1 MLHLFMTPDSLK
13 HILFD
18 VTSENKRTSWF
29 RKTFLILCL
38 VNLIWSIGYKKVWG
52 EVTDF
57 KTYRKAA
64 QQEIIR
70 QQGIIEQD
78 PMDFQSY
85 FELGLAY
92 LTLGRHK
99 EEVQAYKEALSL
111 NPKSALIHLNLSI
124 AYDHLNEGSKAIH
137 HMERA
142 NNLYAIKRN
151 HRQIRATQ
159 RHLKRYYLSY
169 PGLSMKKILGR

>member
-1 MLHLFMTPDSLK
+1 MRPYSLK
-13 HILFD
+13 HILLD
-18 VTSENKRTSWF
+18 ATSVKNRNSWF
-29 RKTFLILCL
+29 RQTFLILFL
-38 VNLIWSIGYKKVWG
+38 MSLIWPIGYKKVWG
-52 EVTDF
+52 EATDF

-99 EEVQAYKEALSL
+99 EEVKAYKEALRL
-111 NPKSALIHLNLSI
+111 NPKSALTHFNLSI
-124 AYDHLNEGSKAIH
+124 AYDHLNKGSKAIH
-137 HMERA
+137 HMQRA
-142 NNLYAIKRN
+142 NNLYTIKRN
-151 HRQIRATQ
+151 HRKIRATQ

-169 PGLSMKKILGR
+169 PDLSMNKILGR

>member
-1 MLHLFMTPDSLK
+1 MIPYFLK
-13 HILFD
+13 HILLD
-18 VTSENKRTSWF
+18 TTSVSNRTSLF
-29 RKTFLILCL
+29 RQTFLILFL
-38 VNLIWSIGYKKVWG
+38 VNLLWSIGYKKLWG
-52 EVTDF
+52 EATDF

-70 QQGIIEQD
+70 QQDIIEQD

-99 EEVQAYKEALSL
+99 EEVKAYKEALSL
-111 NPKSALIHLNLSI
+111 NPKSALTHFNLSI
-124 AYDHLNEGSKAIH
+124 AYDHLHKGSKAIH
-137 HMERA
+137 HMQRA

-151 HRQIRATQ
+151 HQKIRSTQ

-169 PGLSMKKILGR
+169 PDLSMNKILGR

>member
-1 MLHLFMTPDSLK
+1 MIPYSLK
-13 HILFD
+13 QILLD
-18 VTSENKRTSWF
+18 VASLNERTSWF
-29 RKTFLILCL
+29 RRTFFILFL
-38 VNLIWSIGYKKVWG
+38 VNLIWSTGYKKLWG
-52 EVTDF
+52 EASDF

-92 LTLGRHK
+92 LNLGRHK
-99 EEVQAYKEALSL
+99 EEIQAYKEALSL
-111 NPKSALIHLNLSI
+111 NPKSALAHFNLSI
-124 AYDHLNEGSKAIH
+124 AYDYLNKGSKAIH
-137 HMERA
+137 HMQRA
-142 NNLYAIKRN
+142 NHLYAIKRN
-151 HRQIRATQ
+151 HRKIRATQ

-169 PGLSMKKILGR
+169 TGLSMKKILGR

>member
-1 MLHLFMTPDSLK
+1 MTPDSLK

-52 EVTDF
+52 EATDF

-70 QQGIIEQD
+70 QQVIIEQD

-92 LTLGRHK
+92 LT
-99 EEVQAYKEALSL
+99 
-111 NPKSALIHLNLSI
+111 
-124 AYDHLNEGSKAIH
+124 
-137 HMERA
+137 
-142 NNLYAIKRN
+142 
-151 HRQIRATQ
+151 
-159 RHLKRYYLSY
+159 
-169 PGLSMKKILGR
+169 

>member
-1 MLHLFMTPDSLK
+1 MTPDSLK

-18 VTSENKRTSWF
+18 ITSVNKRTSLF
-29 RKTFLILCL
+29 RRTFLILFL
-38 VNLIWSIGYKKVWG
+38 VNLIWSTGYKKVWG
-52 EVTDF
+52 EATDF
-57 KTYRKAA
+57 KTYRKSA

-92 LTLGRHK
+92 LHLGRHK
-99 EEVQAYKEALSL
+99 EEVQAYKEAISL
-111 NPKSALIHLNLSI
+111 NPKSALVHFNLSI
-124 AYDHLNEGSKAIH
+124 AYDHLHKGSKAIH
-137 HMERA
+137 HMLRA

-151 HRQIRATQ
+151 HQKIRSTQ

-169 PGLSMKKILGR
+169 PDLSMNKILGR

>member
-18 VTSENKRTSWF
+18 ITSVNKRTSLF
-29 RKTFLILCL
+29 RRTFFILFL
-38 VNLIWSIGYKKVWG
+38 VNLIWSLGYKKVWG
-52 EVTDF
+52 EATDF

-124 AYDHLNEGSKAIH
+124 AYDHLNKGSKAIH
-137 HMERA
+137 HMQRA

-151 HRQIRATQ
+151 HQKIRSTQ

>member
-1 MLHLFMTPDSLK
+1 MTPDSLK

-18 VTSENKRTSWF
+18 ITSVNKRTSLF
-29 RKTFLILCL
+29 RRTFLILFL
-38 VNLIWSIGYKKVWG
+38 VNLIWSTGCKKVWG
-52 EVTDF
+52 EATDF
-57 KTYRKAA
+57 KTYRKSA

-92 LTLGRHK
+92 LHLGRHK

-111 NPKSALIHLNLSI
+111 NPKSALVNFNLSI
-124 AYDHLNEGSKAIH
+124 AYDYLNKGSKAIH

-142 NNLYAIKRN
+142 NHLYTIKRN
-151 HRQIRATQ
+151 HRKIRATQ
-159 RHLKRYYLSY
+159 RFLKRYYLSY
-169 PGLSMKKILGR
+169 PDLSME